1 MKPKNEL
8 FMDAIEWLIDNGLAE
23 NQGDIAV
30 KAGLGPNLISRIKN
44 GHVKSVSDDAIRALC
59 DRFRELNIDYLR
71 GKSDC
76 ISRQQLADMKADEAL
91 NESRR
96 LFDANPLHE
105 PRQRSTM
112 DDSFLLEKQFKKL
125 YDSIAGQHIAEQKER
140 IIELNDRIAEQ
151 SRTISRLEKD
161 VEAKDHEISIL
172 KAKLQEFEIVTTV
185 ITPGQKYPFEVGVSE
200 TKDQP
205 SAKI

>member
-76 ISRQQLADMKADEAL
+76 ISRQQSADKVLA
-91 NESRR
+91 ESRR
-96 LFDANPLHE
+96 LIDANPPHE
-105 PRQRSTM
+105 PRQHSAM
-112 DDSFLLEKQFKKL
+112 DDSFLLEKQFQKL
-125 YDSIAGQHIAEQKER
+125 YDSIAGQHIAEQKDR

-161 VEAKDHEISIL
+161 VEAKDHEISLL
-172 KAKLQEFEIVTTV
+172 KAKLHEFEIATTV

>member
-1 MKPKNEL
+1 MVICAKMKTKNEL

-76 ISRQQLADMKADEAL
+76 ISRQQSADMAL
-91 NESRR
+91 AESRR
-96 LFDANPLHE
+96 LLDANPPHEPARHSAIDDCLMYEKAINKIISPMYQEKIALLENQLAEKDKHIATLHE
-105 PRQRSTM
+105 LM
-112 DDSFLLEKQFKKL
+112 DALKRENAMLREQLSKYQADEVIGRHPFPLGS
-125 YDSIAGQHIAEQKER
+125 AEPESKE
-140 IIELNDRIAEQ
+140 L
-151 SRTISRLEKD
+151 SHL
-161 VEAKDHEISIL
+161 
-172 KAKLQEFEIVTTV
+172 
-185 ITPGQKYPFEVGVSE
+185 
-200 TKDQP
+200 
-205 SAKI
+205 

>member
-1 MKPKNEL
+1 MVICAKMKPKNEL

-76 ISRQQLADMKADEAL
+76 ISRQQAADMVLA
-91 NESRR
+91 ESRR
-96 LFDANPLHE
+96 LLDANPPYE
-105 PRQRSTM
+105 PARHSSI
-112 DDSFLLEKQFKKL
+112 DDCFMYEKAINKIISPMYQEKIALLENQLAEKDK
-125 YDSIAGQHIAEQKER
+125 HIATLNQLIDSLKRENAMLRDQLSKYQADEVLGRHPFPLGSAEPESKE
-140 IIELNDRIAEQ
+140 L
-151 SRTISRLEKD
+151 SHL
-161 VEAKDHEISIL
+161 
-172 KAKLQEFEIVTTV
+172 
-185 ITPGQKYPFEVGVSE
+185 
-200 TKDQP
+200 
-205 SAKI
+205 

>member
-1 MKPKNEL
+1 MVICAKMKPKNEL

-76 ISRQQLADMKADEAL
+76 ISRQQAADMVLA
-91 NESRR
+91 ESRR
-96 LFDANPLHE
+96 LLDANPPHE
-105 PRQRSTM
+105 PSRHSSI
-112 DDSFLLEKQFKKL
+112 DDCFMYEKAINKIISPMYQEKIALLENQLAEKDK
-125 YDSIAGQHIAEQKER
+125 HIATLNQLIDSLKRENAMLRDQLSKYQADEVLGRHPFPLGSAEPESKE
-140 IIELNDRIAEQ
+140 L
-151 SRTISRLEKD
+151 SHL
-161 VEAKDHEISIL
+161 
-172 KAKLQEFEIVTTV
+172 
-185 ITPGQKYPFEVGVSE
+185 
-200 TKDQP
+200 
-205 SAKI
+205 

>member
-1 MKPKNEL
+1 MKTKNEL

-76 ISRQQLADMKADEAL
+76 ISRQQSADKVLA
-91 NESRR
+91 ESRR
-96 LFDANPLHE
+96 LLDANTPHE
-105 PRQRSTM
+105 PARHSAI
-112 DDSFLLEKQFKKL
+112 DDCLMYEKAINKIISPMYQEKIALLENQLTEKDK
-125 YDSIAGQHIAEQKER
+125 HIATLHDLMDALKRENAMLREQLSKYQADEVLGR
-140 IIELNDRIAEQ
+140 HPFPLGSAEPEEL
-151 SRTISRLEKD
+151 SHL
-161 VEAKDHEISIL
+161 
-172 KAKLQEFEIVTTV
+172 
-185 ITPGQKYPFEVGVSE
+185 
-200 TKDQP
+200 
-205 SAKI
+205 

>member
-44 GHVKSVSDDAIRALC
+44 GHVKAVSDDAIRALC
-59 DRFRELNIDYLR
+59 DRFMELNIDYLR

-91 NESRR
+91 KESRR
-96 LFDANPLHE
+96 LLDANPPHE
-105 PRQRSTM
+105 PRRHSAM
-112 DDSFLLEKQFKKL
+112 DDSFLLEKQFQKV
-125 YDSIAGQHIAEQKER
+125 YDGIAGQYINELKERVEEQKQTIAIQRDTIDVLKREN
-140 IIELNDRIAEQ
+140 ELLRQQLSKYQTDEILSHHPFPLGVAD
-151 SRTISRLEKD
+151 KD
-161 VEAKDHEISIL
+161 KIQPEI
-172 KAKLQEFEIVTTV
+172 
-185 ITPGQKYPFEVGVSE
+185 
-200 TKDQP
+200 
-205 SAKI
+205 

>member
-1 MKPKNEL
+1 MVICAKMKPKNEL

-44 GHVKSVSDDAIRALC
+44 GRVKAVSDDAIRALC

-76 ISRQQLADMKADEAL
+76 ISRQQQ
-91 NESRR
+91 N
-96 LFDANPLHE
+96 ANSPHE
-105 PRQRSTM
+105 PRRHSAM
-112 DDSFLLEKQFKKL
+112 DDSFLLEKQFQKV
-125 YDSIAGQHIAEQKER
+125 YDGIAGQYIAEQKDR
-140 IIELNDRIAEQ
+140 INELNDRIAEQ

-161 VEAKDHEISIL
+161 VEAKDHEISLL
-172 KAKLQEFEIVTTV
+172 KARLNEFELATTV

>member
-1 MKPKNEL
+1 MVICAKMKTKNDL

-76 ISRQQLADMKADEAL
+76 ISRQQSADKALA
-91 NESRR
+91 ESRR
-96 LFDANPLHE
+96 LLDANPPHE
-105 PRQRSTM
+105 PRRHSAM
-112 DDSFLLEKQFKKL
+112 DDSFLLEKQFQKV
-125 YDSIAGQHIAEQKER
+125 YDGIAGRHIEELKDRIEEQK
-140 IIELNDRIAEQ
+140 Q
-151 SRTISRLEKD
+151 TISIQRDTIEYLKRENESLRQQLSKYQTD
-161 VEAKDHEISIL
+161 EILSHH
-172 KAKLQEFEIVTTV
+172 
-185 ITPGQKYPFEVGVSE
+185 PFPMGVADKE
-200 TKDQP
+200 QIQP
-205 SAKI
+205 KV